1 MGRLTL
7 AVSRRLIQAALVA
20 AVVGAL
26 CFLMAET
33 LPGDQAFRVAAGRY
47 GIDLVSVQAAETVR
61 LDLGLDRPWWQ
72 RLASWGDDLA
82 QGDLGRSLVSGDPVV
97 EEVAHQLGHTVLL
110 ALLALGLSMLVGPP
124 LGVLMAWRAGGA
136 VDFTGLLLA
145 AMLRAAPSF
154 AVGILLMLCFSVW
167 LPLLPTAG
175 SGEPLGWLLPA
186 GSLALGLAAMSS
198 RVTRDAALAALRAP
212 PVSFAVTRGFT
223 LWQAARHHALRN
235 ALVPVVTYL
244 GVQLVVLVEGVVV
257 IESLFSW
264 PGIGHALV
272 HAVVARDIPMVQ
284 GTALVMGLLFVGLNM
299 VVDALCLAIDP
310 RGRAS

>member
-1 MGRLTL
+1 MGRLTMT
-7 AVSRRLIQAALVA
+7 VSRRVIQALLVA
-20 AVVGAL
+20 VVVGVL
-26 CFLMAET
+26 CFLMSET

-72 RLASWGDDLA
+72 RLAAWGGDLA
-82 QGDLGRSLVSGDPVV
+82 RGNLGLSLVSGEPVLD
-97 EEVAHQLGHTVLL
+97 ELAHQLGHSLLL
-110 ALLALGLSMLVGPP
+110 AVLALGLSMLIGPP

-136 VDFTGLLLA
+136 VDLAGLLLA
-145 AMLRAAPSF
+145 AALRAAPSF
-154 AVGILLMLCFSVW
+154 ALGILLMLCFSVW

-175 SGEPLGWLLPA
+175 SGEPLGWILPA
-186 GSLALGLAAMSS
+186 GALALGLAAMSS
-198 RVTRDAALAALRAP
+198 RVTRDAALAAMRAP
-212 PVSFAVTRGFT
+212 PVFFGVTRGFS
-223 LWQAARHHALRN
+223 LWQAVQHHALRN

-257 IESLFSW
+257 IESLFAW

-272 HAVVARDIPMVQ
+272 HAVVARDIPMIQ